1 MYRHASEAGLVLPSG
16 TDINQPYDGHNLRG
30 HLAEIADQSTM
41 QGKVRGHVLL
51 CPGFTEF
58 CEKYSDVI
66 KAFNDRG
73 YNVLAIDWPGQG
85 MSGHLGRHRMAVHC
99 DSFDQHIGAMDRLIT
114 AVGWQDRPVI
124 LFGHS
129 MGGHLALRLCQH
141 LRAQVQAA
149 IILSPMI
156 VPPVMPVWM
165 VRLITQTLVAAGF
178 GRFYLPFKKPPT
190 LDYIRQFRPHNL
202 LSRDKAG
209 YESQF
214 VWFDDN
220 PELRRSQ
227 PTAGWVRAAYE
238 SCARTTLNKDWMAA
252 VDCPVLG
259 FEAGDERVVHKK
271 SSDRM
276 LACLPHLTRYEYD
289 GARHELL
296 NETPDVVADIWTRID
311 AFLGGRGQSRLK

>member
-1 MYRHASEAGLVLPSG
+1 MYRHASEAGLALPPG
-16 TDINQPYDGHNLRG
+16 TDINLPYHGRNLRG
-30 HLAEIADQSTM
+30 HLCEVPAGTA
-41 QGKVRGHVLL
+41 VRGHILL

-58 CEKYSDVI
+58 CEKYADVMQGL
-66 KAFNDRG
+66 NERG

-99 DSFDQHIGAMDRLIT
+99 DSFDQHIGAVDAMIA
-114 AVGWQDRPVI
+114 AVGWQDRELI

-129 MGGHLALRLCQH
+129 MGGHLALRLCHH
-141 LRAQVQAA
+141 LGAQEGTKVSVKVRAA

-156 VPPVMPVWM
+156 APPVMPVWM
-165 VRLITQTLVAAGF
+165 VRIITHMLVKAGL
-178 GRFYLPFKKPPT
+178 GRFYLLFKTPPS
-190 LDYIRQFRPHNL
+190 LDYVRKFRPHNA
-202 LSRDKAG
+202 LSRDKHG

-238 SCARTTLNKDWMAA
+238 SCARTTLNKPWMAA
-252 VDCPVLG
+252 LSCPVLALL
-259 FEAGDERVVHKK
+259 AGDERVVHKA
-271 SSDRM
+271 STERM
-276 LACLPHLTRYEYD
+276 LACLPHLSRYEYE

-296 NETPDVVADIWTRID
+296 NETPDVVDDIWTRID
-311 AFLGGRGQSRLK
+311 AFLRDA

>member
-1 MYRHASEAGLVLPSG
+1 MYRFASEAGLVLPPG
-16 TDINQPYDGHNLRG
+16 TDINLAYEGRNLRG
-30 HLAEIADQSTM
+30 HLAEIADQST
-41 QGKVRGHVLL
+41 VRGHVVL

-85 MSGHLGRHRMAVHC
+85 MSGHLGRNRIAVHC
-99 DSFDQHIGAMDRLIT
+99 DSFDQHIGAMDRLIA
-114 AVGWQDRPVI
+114 AVGWQDRPLI

-141 LRAQVQAA
+141 LRAQVTQA

-156 VPPVMPVWM
+156 APPVMPVWM
-165 VRLITQTLVAAGF
+165 VRLICNALVGAGF
-178 GRFYLPFKKPPT
+178 GRFYLPFKKPAA
-190 LDYIRQFRPHNL
+190 LEHIRQFRPHNA
-202 LSRDKAG
+202 LSRDRFG

-220 PELRRSQ
+220 AELRRSQ

-238 SCARTTLNKDWMAA
+238 SCVRTTLNKQWMAA
-252 VDCPVLG
+252 IECPVLALV
-259 FEAGDERVVHKK
+259 AGDERVVHKA

-276 LACLPHLTRYEYD
+276 LPCLPRMTRYEYD

-296 NETPDVVADIWTRID
+296 NETPDVVADIWKRVD
-311 AFLGGRGQSRLK
+311 AFLDVGLIAAKTSK

>member
-1 MYRHASEAGLVLPSG
+1 MYRHASEAGFALPPG
-16 TDINQPYDGHNLRG
+16 TDINLPYAGGNLRG
-30 HLAEIADQSTM
+30 HLSEIADQT
-41 QGKVRGHVLL
+41 KVRGHVLL

-58 CEKYSDVI
+58 CEKYADVMQ
-66 KAFNDRG
+66 AFNERG

-85 MSGHLGRHRMAVHC
+85 MSGHLGRHHMAVHC
-99 DSFDQHIGAMDRLIT
+99 DSFDQHISAMDRLIA
-114 AVGWQDRPVI
+114 AVGWQDRPLI

-141 LRAQVQAA
+141 LGVQIGNEVKVA

-156 VPPVMPVWM
+156 APPVMPVWM
-165 VRLITQTLVAAGF
+165 VRIITYALAGAGF
-178 GRFYLPFKKPPT
+178 GRFYLPFSKPSS
-190 LDYIRQFRPHNL
+190 LDHIRQFRPHNA
-202 LSRDKAG
+202 LSRDKHG

-220 PELRRSQ
+220 AELRRSQ

-238 SCARTTLNKDWMAA
+238 SCARTTLNKLWMAKIS
-252 VDCPVLG
+252 CPVLALL
-259 FEAGDERVVHKK
+259 AGDERVVHKA

-276 LACLPHLTRYEYD
+276 LPCLPRLSQHEYD

-296 NETPDVVADIWTRID
+296 NETPDVVADIWKRVD
-311 AFLGGRGQSRLK
+311 AFLGDEV

>member
-1 MYRHASEAGLVLPSG
+1 MYRHASEAGLILPSG
-16 TDINQPYDGHNLRG
+16 TDINLYYDGRNLRG
-30 HLAEIADQSTM
+30 HLCELADQSA
-41 QGKVRGHVLL
+41 VRGHVLL

-66 KAFNDRG
+66 HAFNSRG
-73 YNVLAIDWPGQG
+73 YNVLALDWPGQG
-85 MSGHLGRHRMAVHC
+85 MSGHLGRNRMAVHC
-99 DSFDQHIGAMDRLIT
+99 DSFDQHIGAMDRMIS
-114 AVGWQDRPVI
+114 AVGWQDRPVL

-141 LRAQVQAA
+141 LGTQVKAA

-156 VPPVMPVWM
+156 VPTVMPVWM
-165 VRLITQTLVAAGF
+165 VRLITQTLVTAGF
-178 GRFYLPFKKPPT
+178 GRFYLPFKKPSE
-190 LDYIRQFRPHNL
+190 LEYVRKFRPHNV
-202 LSRDKAG
+202 LSRDKDG

-214 VWFDDN
+214 IWFDDN

-238 SCARTTLNKDWMAA
+238 SCARTTLNKNWMAA
-252 VDCPVLG
+252 IDCPVLALL
-259 FEAGDERVVHKK
+259 AGDERVVHKK

-276 LACLPHLTRYEYD
+276 LACLPHLTRHEYD

-296 NETPDVVADIWTRID
+296 NETPDVVADLWTRID
-311 AFLGGRGQSRLK
+311 AFLESGF